1 MCSPDYTG
9 EKVARETPPAPRSSA
24 VRTGVGHEAARGV
37 PSPRFAFFDV
47 DETLIRIK
55 SMFSFKEFFCHNC
68 AEGSGSAGVP
78 ERRRFMRN
86 MGDYQRRG
94 MSREFINRKYY
105 ESYRGLRPEDV
116 CDCARKW
123 FSSLKAEI
131 SDLYVKPTIDLLRGH
146 RASGEEPV
154 LVSGS
159 SVEILAPL
167 AEELGVR
174 HVLATRLE
182 VRDGRYTGRI
192 LPPQMIGRGKRQA
205 LEAFIQKH
213 GALAEEC
220 FAYGDHPSDLP
231 MLEAVGNPN
240 AVGDDARLKAI
251 AAELGW
257 NVVHT
262 QEEATTKGGSES

>member
-1 MCSPDYTG
+1 MRSSEYVG
-9 EKVARETPPAPRSSA
+9 EKVARETAPAPRPSA
-24 VRTGVGHEAARGV
+24 AQTQDGEAAGYT

-47 DETLIRIK
+47 DETLIRTK
-55 SMFSFKEFFCHNC
+55 SMFSFKEFFCRNC
-68 AEGSGSAGVP
+68 AESSGSAGVL
-78 ERRRFMRN
+78 EHRRFMRS
-86 MGDYQRRG
+86 MADYQRRG

-105 ESYRGLRPEDV
+105 ESYRDLRPEDV
-116 CDCARKW
+116 RDCAREW
-123 FSSLKAEI
+123 FSNLKTGI
-131 SDLYVKPTIDLLRGH
+131 PGLYVEPAIDLLRRH
-146 RASGEEPV
+146 RANGEEPV

-182 VRDGRYTGRI
+182 IRDGRYTGRI
-192 LPPQMIGRGKRQA
+192 LPPQMIGEGKRRA
-205 LEAFIQKH
+205 VEAFLAEQ
-213 GALAEEC
+213 GAAAEEC

-240 AVGDDARLKAI
+240 AVGDDERLEAI
-251 AAELGW
+251 AVDRGW

-262 QEEATTKGGSES
+262 SKEEIVKEEA

>member
-1 MCSPDYTG
+1 MRSPDYAE
-9 EKVARETPPAPRSSA
+9 EKVARGVPPAPRPSA
-24 VRTGVGHEAARGV
+24 AQTEDGDKAAGYTS
-37 PSPRFAFFDV
+37 SPRFAFFDV
-47 DETLIRIK
+47 DETLIRTK
-55 SMFSFKEFFCHNC
+55 SMFSFKEFFCRNC
-68 AEGSGSAGVP
+68 AESSGSAGVL
-78 ERRRFMRN
+78 EHRRFMRS
-86 MGDYQRRG
+86 MADYQRRG

-105 ESYRGLRPEDV
+105 ESYRNLRPEDV
-116 CDCARKW
+116 RDCARRW
-123 FSSLKAEI
+123 FRKLKEQRP
-131 SDLYVKPTIDLLRGH
+131 DLYVEPVVNLLRKH

-167 AEELGVR
+167 AEELDVR

-192 LPPQMIGRGKRQA
+192 LPPQMIGGGKREA

-213 GALAEEC
+213 GAPAEEC

-240 AVGDDARLKAI
+240 AVGGDARLKAI

-262 QEEATTKGGSES
+262 QKEETMKGGSES